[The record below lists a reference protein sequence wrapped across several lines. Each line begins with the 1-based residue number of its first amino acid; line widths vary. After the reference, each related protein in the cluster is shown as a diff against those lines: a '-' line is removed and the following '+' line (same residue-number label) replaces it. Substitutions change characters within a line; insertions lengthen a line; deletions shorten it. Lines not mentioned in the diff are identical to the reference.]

1 MTNSY
6 QAGDVAI
13 SGLPALPQNSLA
25 TADELAI
32 VDVDAQETK
41 KIGTEAFFLG
51 ALSLLPPGSIDGNL
65 IVYSTPPS
73 ITAGQIPDGSI
84 TAVKLADNSAGIF
97 ASSLPASGDFTGQ
110 TCILTDG
117 SVYVWTGSAWLSAV
131 SSANQVT
138 AADLADNSSG
148 VWTSTGSAPGSNG
161 NFIGQIAVATNGK
174 AYMWNGSSWYAL
186 TADVLDGSITG
197 VKLADS
203 SSARFYSGTNSL
215 TGEYIGQLA
224 IDSAS
229 GTASAWTG
237 TAWVNLSGDVYTG
250 VAGSVVDINIDAATR
265 QISASLQNTSAAG
278 QFLAGPS
285 GAAGAASYRAIAA
298 ADLPTAATGTAGIV
312 TPGTTLAVTNGT
324 LDLAV
329 QGTAQTADYHL
340 VTYNE
345 YGIVTGSA
353 ALSDTIVIP
362 PATATDLGGII
373 AGAGLA
379 VDANGTL
386 SVDFTA
392 NTTIAST
399 TTLGTVMVGGGLS
412 ITGTGTLSIGNSV
425 TAGTFTKVTIDAY
438 GLVTT
443 GDFLTD
449 TDIPDLDASKLIT
462 GTLDPLRI
470 ADGSITRDK
479 LANYAVTYIQ
489 EVAPTLNIGPTGVFW
504 LKESTGE
511 LYAYN
516 GNRWIAITGSGGL
529 NQPVTGFRY
538 GGMVDGST
546 GNLIAV
552 SDEGIEAGFADG
564 TALAGIVTAS
574 NVGIYFAVHVA
585 GSSIGV
591 IPNQTVAIG
600 DWVLAASETD
610 GWLYLDRSGTGA
622 IIDPSQI
629 TLDELADVDA
639 DTPVDG
645 DCLIYDGTN
654 QIYET
659 RKIVVSEIG
668 DVVLT
673 SPSQGQVLQYDAT
686 NSNWINGA
694 GTAPVVSEN
703 PPASPI
709 NDMLW
714 VRPSTR
720 RQYVY
725 VTDTG
730 GSSQWVS
737 LACC

>member
-1 MTNSY
+1 
-6 QAGDVAI
+6 
-13 SGLPALPQNSLA
+13 
-25 TADELAI
+25 
-32 VDVDAQETK
+32 
-41 KIGTEAFFLG
+41 
-51 ALSLLPPGSIDGNL
+51 
-65 IVYSTPPS
+65 
-73 ITAGQIPDGSI
+73 
-84 TAVKLADNSAGIF
+84 
-97 ASSLPASGDFTGQ
+97 
-110 TCILTDG
+110 
-117 SVYVWTGSAWLSAV
+117 
-131 SSANQVT
+131 
-138 AADLADNSSG
+138 
-148 VWTSTGSAPGSNG
+148 
-161 NFIGQIAVATNGK
+161 
-174 AYMWNGSSWYAL
+174 
-186 TADVLDGSITG
+186 
-197 VKLADS
+197 
-203 SSARFYSGTNSL
+203 
-215 TGEYIGQLA
+215 
-224 IDSAS
+224 
-229 GTASAWTG
+229 
-237 TAWVNLSGDVYTG
+237 
-250 VAGSVVDINIDAATR
+250 
-265 QISASLQNTSAAG
+265 
-278 QFLAGPS
+278 
-285 GAAGAASYRAIAA
+285 
-298 ADLPTAATGTAGIV
+298 
-312 TPGTTLAVTNGT
+312 
-324 LDLAV
+324 
-329 QGTAQTADYHL
+329 
-340 VTYNE
+340 
-345 YGIVTGSA
+345 
-353 ALSDTIVIP
+353 
-362 PATATDLGGII
+362 
-373 AGAGLA
+373 
-379 VDANGTL
+379 
-386 SVDFTA
+386 
-392 NTTIAST
+392 
-399 TTLGTVMVGGGLS
+399 MVGGGLS